1 MDIKIKVRNLYK
13 IFKTDNGDL
22 SVLEGLNLDVYN
34 KEFVSIVG
42 PSGCGKTT
50 FLSIIAG
57 LETVTSGAV
66 YLDGKEITG
75 PSWERGVIFQEDSIL
90 PWRTVKKNIQ
100 YGLELRG
107 VSKQIMDERTERFL
121 KLVKLSNF
129 TKFYPKELSG
139 GMKKRVA
146 IASVFANNPSVLLM
160 DEPFGGLD
168 YPTKVKLQEATLD
181 IWEKEK
187 KVTLFVT
194 HDIEEAIFLSE
205 RVIILVKGNIIDI
218 IDVPFKRPRK
228 YDIRT
233 CIEMQKLKK
242 KLWSYIEE

>member
-1 MDIKIKVRNLYK
+1 VDIKIKVRNLYK